1 MTFKPKKNSII
12 ACDLDKTL
20 CTGESFTDEECIA
33 AEPIPKMIEYV
44 NEVLHKKN
52 HCFINIFTAR
62 KEYLRTATEYWLK
75 KHGVKYHTL
84 VMEKLWS
91 EVYIDDRAV
100 NITDIN
106 I

>member
-1 MTFKPKKNSII
+1 MKFKPKKNSII

-33 AEPIPKMIEYV
+33 AEPIQKMIDYV

-84 VMEKLWS
+84 VMGKLWS
-91 EVYIDDRAV
+91 HWYIDDR
-100 NITDIN
+100 NLLIKDL
-106 I
+106 

>member
-1 MTFKPKKNSII
+1 MKFKPKKNSII

-20 CTGESFTDEECIA
+20 CTGESFTDEECIT

>member
-1 MTFKPKKNSII
+1 MKFKPKKNSII

-33 AEPIPKMIEYV
+33 AEPIQKMIDYV
-44 NEVLHKKN
+44 NNVLFKKN

-62 KEYLRTATEYWLK
+62 KEFLRYATEYWLK

-84 VMEKLWS
+84 VMGKLWS
-91 EVYIDDRAV
+91 ENYLDDR
-100 NITDIN
+100 NILLKDL
-106 I
+106 

>member
-1 MTFKPKKNSII
+1 MKFKPKKNSII

-20 CTGESFTDEECIA
+20 CLGESFRDEECIA

>member
-1 MTFKPKKNSII
+1 MKFKPKKNSII

-20 CTGESFTDEECIA
+20 CLGESFTDEECIA
-33 AEPIPKMIEYV
+33 AEPIQKMIDYV

-91 EVYIDDRAV
+91 SVYLDDRAV
-100 NITDIN
+100 SPEDI
-106 I
+106 

>member
-1 MTFKPKKNSII
+1 
-12 ACDLDKTL
+12 
-20 CTGESFTDEECIA
+20 
-33 AEPIPKMIEYV
+33 MIDYV